1 MDKSKFK
8 YSIPTKEE
16 LDKII
21 VDNNIDEVLLA
32 TDGSWE
38 ISLWLSIDDN
48 ILTGIVEISNNKLFS
63 GSIFEV
69 NGKLCESFTHTTR
82 KFNKHELYW
91 ILPSAVEEC
100 INYIEY
106 ILERVKKEIICVNC
120 ITTSKNESNPKLIIS
135 KKNYG
140 NI

>member
-21 VDNNIDEVLLA
+21 VDDNIDEVLLA

-38 ISLWLSIDDN
+38 IKLWLSIDSDN
-48 ILTGIVEISNNKLFS
+48 DLTGMVEITNNKLFDK
-63 GSIFEV
+63 SIFKI
-69 NGKLCESFTHTTR
+69 NDKLCESFAYTTR
-82 KFNKHELYW
+82 EFDKNKLYW

-106 ILERVKKEIICVNC
+106 ILKWIKKEIIC
-120 ITTSKNESNPKLIIS
+120 E
-135 KKNYG
+135 
-140 NI
+140 